1 MDRSLIWR
9 IFALVLAVALL
20 AACGGAASG
29 GAAASTS
36 PDQLKALTTHLD
48 DAVAKLKNNDVAGA
62 KDSFKKFDDGWA
74 TVEDGVKAKN
84 KDGYA
89 KIESGITDVK
99 AALTV
104 PATVDTRKAIDALEK
119 LDSTVDD
126 VVPTLK

>member
-1 MDRSLIWR
+1 MDRSGLTR
-9 IFALVLAVALL
+9 ISALMLAAIMLL
-20 AACGGAASG
+20 AACGGA
-29 GAAASTS
+29 GAAKTS
-36 PDQLKALTTHLD
+36 PDDLRALTTHLD

-74 TVEDGVKAKN
+74 KVEDGVKAKN

-104 PATVDTRKAIDALEK
+104 PATVDPKKAIDALEK